1 MAQLRVEEEGS
12 QQHPIG
18 LNAPVH
24 LPAGPMNTV
33 GRNETQVGDKAAN
46 ESPPPH
52 STVSIASESSR
63 SLLNAGDMVVTLDKI
78 LTEPDPLKEGTH
90 TLISTFNI

>member
-1 MAQLRVEEEGS
+1 MAQLRAEEEGS

-33 GRNETQVGDKAAN
+33 GRQVGDKAAN

-52 STVSIASESSR
+52 STVSIASESSW
-63 SLLNAGDMVVTLDKI
+63 SL
-78 LTEPDPLKEGTH
+78 
-90 TLISTFNI
+90 